1 MALAALVG
9 RDTEMARLRGLLGD
23 AAAGRAVTALVG
35 GDAGVGKSRLVAE
48 VMTVAEGDGFTV
60 LCGQCAEIG
69 DSVPYLPFADA
80 FRTAPPDI
88 EQAVKARPV
97 LARLLP
103 DGGEPAQGTDPSGMA
118 RQQMFGAVLSLLSE
132 LAADGPVDLL
142 LCITEVA
149 QLHSRPILTK
159 AVGKDPI

>member
-1 MALAALVG
+1 MAALVG
-9 RDTEMARLRGLLGD
+9 RDTEMARLRALLDD

-48 VMTVAEGDGFTV
+48 VMRVAGRRGFTV

-80 FRTAPPDI
+80 FRTAPPHV
-88 EQAVKARPV
+88 EQVVKARPV
-97 LARLLP
+97 LSRLLP
-103 DGGEPAQGTDPSGMA
+103 DGGGEAKEADWAGRA

-132 LAADGPVDLL
+132 LAAASPVLL
-142 LCITEVA
+142 I
-149 QLHSRPILTK
+149 I
-159 AVGKDPI
+159 

>member
-1 MALAALVG
+1 MAALVG
-9 RDTEMARLRGLLGD
+9 RDTELARLRRLLDD

-48 VMTVAEGDGFTV
+48 VMAVAGRRGFTV

-80 FRTAPPDI
+80 FRTAPPHV
-88 EQAVKARPV
+88 EQVVKARPV

-103 DGGEPAQGTDPSGMA
+103 DGGEPAPGADPSGMA
-118 RQQMFGAVLSLLSE
+118 RQQMFGAV
-132 LAADGPVDLL
+132 
-142 LCITEVA
+142 
-149 QLHSRPILTK
+149 
-159 AVGKDPI
+159 